1 MFQIAAV
8 DELTAKKRSEL
19 TRTISSLGNSNSD
32 VEKHVEDLKSLKTLK
47 TDIAGFKPKSIVKDF
62 NKLLSTLR
70 KLYENV
76 FYIKNFVIEKLF

>member
-32 VEKHVEDLKSLKTLK
+32 VEKHVEDLKSLKTPK